1 MTAQLPDYVPTEGL
15 VTWQSFQGNF
25 EDASGNGNHGSSAT
39 PPSFEYDSFW
49 NEEVAFFDDVDDELV
64 VPAPAQLGVDNQ
76 ISFALWV
83 NPTEDTHGQ
92 VASMDA
98 GRFSFYLSDLGQNFD
113 ALSSTNWASETI
125 FCGLDNVPYP
135 EAAGWQHF
143 AVVIASE
150 SLSVF
155 HNGVQINQ
163 IDCGGQTSFDTDIVY
178 GFRHMNST
186 HDYHWGGHMAH
197 AGVWNRTLSSEE
209 VLQLYLTSLPAQ
221 GCLDEMACN
230 FNLEAN
236 VDDASCEY
244 GCLNCGPGTIWDD
257 QVGLCVPSELNPA
270 EGCHELV
277 EAQFGICFGDTMVIA
292 QLDSAAS
299 TWGVDGDV
307 ELNSQSE
314 FVAWGNGTILM
325 TEESGREG
333 GAIQMDG
340 EDDRVSLTLPE
351 GWGMGSWTIQ
361 FTCAIEDLGEEN
373 VVDGYHYMLGHA
385 LTYQNGDVGIKF
397 GTDPETG
404 GVRFSFSDD
413 GDVGMAV
420 EFANSE
426 TFDFSAW
433 HHYAASFDR
442 ENNVFKVFLD
452 GDMLV
457 SESIPQNLGNLESGL
472 EASLGAYYYSP
483 ANEVKHHCPGLFG
496 DVSFHADVLSAEE
509 ILSGIQ
515 QCTWNMGS
523 EGFLWGVDPAS
534 GEYEALTHDSEVTT
548 VGGSVVMGAGL
559 CQSSCI
565 VQTEFVVVGTE
576 CDEHCGEGTEWD
588 AVSHTC
594 VVANPSDTDFDGC
607 VSMTDLLDL
616 LTVFGTCAEEE
627 PEEDPEVAEWFCG
640 DPLEYQGYDYETVQ
654 IGEQCWFA
662 ENLRA
667 ENYRNGDEIPAGL
680 SDEEWDGS
688 SMGATAVYGEDSGC
702 EDYAPDFDACSS
714 GESLVAYGRLY
725 NWHAVNDP
733 RQLCPSGWSVSKDS
747 DWISLELA
755 LGMDEEE
762 VLNTGWRGTDQGVK
776 MKATFGWQNGGY
788 GTDDVGFGAQPGG
801 QRTNGWFNQGGA
813 DGYWWCS
820 ESPGGGAFTRHLSQ
834 EFDAV
839 GRGDTDNLH
848 HGLSVRCI
856 QDSE

>member
-1 MTAQLPDYVPTEGL
+1 
-15 VTWQSFQGNF
+15 
-25 EDASGNGNHGSSAT
+25 
-39 PPSFEYDSFW
+39 
-49 NEEVAFFDDVDDELV
+49 
-64 VPAPAQLGVDNQ
+64 
-76 ISFALWV
+76 
-83 NPTEDTHGQ
+83 
-92 VASMDA
+92 
-98 GRFSFYLSDLGQNFD
+98 
-113 ALSSTNWASETI
+113 
-125 FCGLDNVPYP
+125 
-135 EAAGWQHF
+135 
-143 AVVIASE
+143 
-150 SLSVF
+150 
-155 HNGVQINQ
+155 
-163 IDCGGQTSFDTDIVY
+163 
-178 GFRHMNST
+178 
-186 HDYHWGGHMAH
+186 MAH

-667 ENYRNGDEIPAGL
+667 ENYRNGDAIQGIVDNGDWSSTSSGAWCSPDPEHLAAFGLLYNGRAVFTETGLCPLGWDVPNKQEWQSLSSFAGGDAVAGQALKSTIGWPIESNGTDAYGFIGLPAGTRHH
-680 SDEEWDGS
+680 DTGIFAEVGTHAYFHS
-688 SMGATAVYGEDSGC
+688 ST
-702 EDYAPDFDACSS
+702 SS
-714 GESLVAYGRLY
+714 GSEQA
-725 NWHAVNDP
+725 W
-733 RQLCPSGWSVSKDS
+733 RQKLFPDS
-747 DWISLELA
+747 SD
-755 LGMDEEE
+755 LGGSNRN
-762 VLNTGWRGTDQGVK
+762 LNH
-776 MKATFGWQNGGY
+776 
-788 GTDDVGFGAQPGG
+788 GF
-801 QRTNGWFNQGGA
+801 
-813 DGYWWCS
+813 S
-820 ESPGGGAFTRHLSQ
+820 I
-834 EFDAV
+834 
-839 GRGDTDNLH
+839 
-848 HGLSVRCI
+848 RCI
-856 QDSE
+856 QNVE